1 MFRLLFIVYLDIK
14 IIHFTLQVR
23 INLLMLVHCCQSN
36 KAKLTQ
42 LRLSRPFMF
51 DQTTRA
57 VTDGYVDNLSW
68 SIEDILFQ
76 HFTAI
81 TWKNITRP
89 QYEKISWCN
98 NLLRVRDKRLNLC
111 NQSECLKIILLH
123 LRYTRI
129 HIG

>member
-1 MFRLLFIVYLDIK
+1 MSEWKITSRTESELLRD
-14 IIHFTLQVR
+14 
-23 INLLMLVHCCQSN
+23 
-36 KAKLTQ
+36 
-42 LRLSRPFMF
+42 
-51 DQTTRA
+51 
-57 VTDGYVDNLSW
+57 DGYVDNLSW

-111 NQSECLKIILLH
+111 NQSECLKTILLH
-123 LRYTRI
+123 
-129 HIG
+129 